1 MKQDGITMSAQ
12 IPKKIQDQLGRFE
25 QIKTQLQIIMNQK
38 SEADA
43 SKREMEMA
51 IKALEER
58 KEGDVYRRVGEL
70 LIKVEDVDA
79 LKKKLEDDLETMTVR
94 LGSMEKQEES
104 LKKMYESLGNEIN
117 EALKGYQ

>member
-1 MKQDGITMSAQ
+1 MSAQ

-25 QIKTQLQIIMNQK
+25 QIKTQLQMIMTQK

-51 IKALEER
+51 IEALKER
-58 KEGDVYRRVGEL
+58 KDGDVYRRVGEL
-70 LIKVEDVDA
+70 LIKVDDIEV

-94 LGSMEKQEES
+94 LGSMEKQEEG